1 MTNEET
7 KKLCLDLIRADGEE
21 EVVEILTAAGLWDDP
36 DCWRFYGDDELNW
49 NRAGNQQG
57 RTDFAINEKL
67 VNTIDSRLMLECML
81 SGIAPE
87 DPEAPQTMRE
97 AVNRFIEKTWTGKL
111 KVSGGRVEEWPRELR
126 RQVAESIAV
135 FTTGPKGKKPCVN
148 VADLGEGQTP
158 DAFPETLLSLGKQ
171 NKIRV
176 NFVQGK
182 YGQGST
188 GAVRFCGR
196 RKLQLIVSRR
206 HPDLVGNPVVSAT
219 YPRTDDDGMWGFTIV
234 RREGEGL
241 NIKTPF
247 LTYLAS
253 LSAKESPR
261 AGKVLRFDAAEMP
274 LFPKGDRAYEREVAY
289 GTLVKLYEYDLKNQS
304 NILRRGGLRPKIDLL
319 LPEPALPL
327 RFHECRD
334 HFKEGK
340 SGPVSEQTETMS
352 GLFARLN
359 GNTNLEDAK
368 PEAVTITAHGHELIA
383 RIFAFKPG
391 SSDTYRNNDGVIF
404 TINGQAQGYIK
415 SPIFARK
422 QVGLQRLAKDLL
434 VILDCS
440 DLNAIEQHDM
450 FMPSRDRLV
459 DDNPF
464 AMEIEKQLM
473 IALKEHQGLRDL
485 RNERARQDVDDQLA
499 DNKPLEDVL
508 KRVLKSSPNLARL
521 FGLGQR
527 LQTPFKPDIVQ
538 PSAKPFEGK
547 PHPTYFRF
555 SGKEQGAT
563 LARSAHLERRVR
575 LQFETDVVDE
585 YFYRKVDRGEKA
597 FAIVKG
603 DQRIPI
609 PDYVGPNLSKG
620 RGSLTFDLPEGTK
633 IGDVVELEFTVR
645 DPVLDSEFRN
655 LARLAIL
662 AAVEDPPG
670 PKVPPKPRPDQPPAP
685 QGVQGNA
692 GIALPEVHW
701 VKRTSA
707 NWASHFSTP
716 DDCLAIVDDSEGSTP
731 DWKFYLNEDNKALQ
745 SELKFTKLPVQVVRK
760 QFEIGIV
767 LIGMAVLHDA
777 KVRHEAGGKPSVKDE
792 EDSVEKRVL
801 ETTRAVAPI
810 VLPMIQ
816 SLGDLATD
824 EVDESDLVGQA
835 A

>member
-1 MTNEET
+1 MTNEEV
-7 KKLCLDLIRADGEE
+7 KKLCLDLIHADGED
-21 EVVEILTAAGLWDDP
+21 EVVEILTTVGLWDDA
-36 DCWRFYGDDELNW
+36 DLWRFYGDDELNW
-49 NRAGNQQG
+49 NRAGNQQA

-67 VNTIDSRLMLECML
+67 VNTIDSRLMLDCML
-81 SGIAPE
+81 SGISPE
-87 DPEAPQTMRE
+87 SAKAPQSMRE
-97 AVNRFIEKTWTGKL
+97 AVNRFVEKTWTGKL

-126 RQVAESIAV
+126 RQVAESISV
-135 FTTGPKGKKPCVN
+135 FTTGPKGQKPCVN
-148 VADLGEGQTP
+148 IADLGEGQTP
-158 DAFPETLLSLGKQ
+158 EAFPETLLSLGKQ

-206 HPDLVGNPVVSAT
+206 HPGLIGNPAVSVT
-219 YPRTDDDGMWGFTIV
+219 YPKSDSDGQWGFTIV

-247 LTYLAS
+247 LTYLAP
-253 LSAKESPR
+253 LGTKEKPR
-261 AGKVLRFDAAEMP
+261 GGKVLRFEAPEMP
-274 LFPKGDRAYEREVAY
+274 LFPKGDRAYERQVTH
-289 GTLVKLYEYDLKNQS
+289 GTLVKLYEYDLKNMS

-334 HFKEGK
+334 HFRTG
-340 SGPVSEQTETMS
+340 SEQTETMS

-359 GNTNLEDAK
+359 GNENLEDLE

-383 RIFAFKPG
+383 RIFAFKPK
-391 SSDTYRNNDGVIF
+391 SSDTYRNNEGVIF

-440 DLNAIEQHDM
+440 DLSAMEQHDM

-464 AMEIEKQLM
+464 AMEIERQLM

-485 RNERARQDVDDQLA
+485 RNQRAKQDVDDQLA

-527 LQTPFKPDIVQ
+527 LQTPFKPDVVQ
-538 PSAKPFEGK
+538 PTGKPFEGR
-547 PHPTYFRF
+547 PHPAFFRF
-555 SGKEQGAT
+555 AGKEQGQA

-575 LQFETDVVDE
+575 LQFETDVVDD
-585 YFYRKVDRGEKA
+585 YFTRKIDRGEKSFVIIKA
-597 FAIVKG
+597 

-620 RGSLTFDLPEGTK
+620 RGNLTFDLPEGTTL
-633 IGDVVELEFTVR
+633 GDVIEVEFIVR
-645 DPVLDSEFRN
+645 DPVLGTEFRN
-655 LARLAIL
+655 VARLAIL

-670 PKVPPKPRPDQPPAP
+670 PKTLPKPRPDQPPAP

-701 VKRTSA
+701 VKRTSQ
-707 NWASHFSTP
+707 NWDAHFSTP
-716 DDCLAIVDDSEGSTP
+716 DDCLVIVDDSEGSTP
-731 DWKFYLNEDNKALQ
+731 EWKFYLNEDNKALQ
-745 SELKFTKLPVQVVRK
+745 SELKFTKLPALVVRK
-760 QFEIGIV
+760 QFEIGMV
-767 LIGMAVLHDA
+767 LIGMAILHDEKSRRESDGNPA
-777 KVRHEAGGKPSVKDE
+777 SKDE
-792 EDSVEKRVL
+792 EDTVENRVL

-816 SLGDLATD
+816 SLGELATD
-824 EVDESDLVGQA
+824 EKDESDLVGQA

>member
-1 MTNEET
+1 MTNDEI
-7 KKLCLDLIRADGEE
+7 KKLCLSLIYADTEE
-21 EVVEILTAAGLWDDP
+21 DAVQILEVAGLWGDP
-36 DCWRFYGDDELNW
+36 DYWRFYGDDELNW
-49 NRAGNQQG
+49 NRAGNQQA

-81 SGIAPE
+81 SGIPPE
-87 DPEAPQTMRE
+87 SPEAPETMRE
-97 AVNRFIEKTWTGKL
+97 AVNRFIEKTWSGKL

-126 RQVAESIAV
+126 RSVAESLAV
-135 FTTGPKGKKPCVN
+135 FTTGARGQKPCVN

-158 DAFPETLLSLGKQ
+158 EAFPETLLSLGKQ

-188 GAVRFCGR
+188 GAIRFCGR

-206 HPDLVGNPVVSAT
+206 HPGLIGNAAVST
-219 YPRTDDDGMWGFTIV
+219 SYPKSDSDDQWGFTIV

-247 LTYLAS
+247 LTYLAP
-253 LSAKESPR
+253 LAAKEAPR
-261 AGKVLRFDAAEMP
+261 KGKILRFFAPEMP
-274 LFPKGDRAYEREVAY
+274 LFPKGDRAYERNVSH
-289 GTLVKLYEYDLKNQS
+289 GTLVKLYEYDLKNTA

-319 LPEPALPL
+319 LPEPALPI
-327 RFHECRD
+327 RFHECRE
-334 HFKEGK
+334 HLRTGN
-340 SGPVSEQTETMS
+340 EQTETMS

-359 GNTNLEDAK
+359 GNENLEDVK

-383 RIFAFKPG
+383 RIFAFKPK
-391 SSDTYRNNDGVIF
+391 SSDTYRNNEGVIF

-440 DLNAIEQHDM
+440 DLSAMEQHDM

-464 AMEIEKQLM
+464 AMEIERQLM
-473 IALKEHQGLRDL
+473 IALREHQGLRDL
-485 RNERARQDVDDQLA
+485 RNERAKQDVDDQLA

-527 LQTPFKPDIVQ
+527 LQTPFKPDMVQ
-538 PSAKPFEGK
+538 PTTKPFEGRS
-547 PHPTYFRF
+547 HPTFFRF
-555 SGKEQGAT
+555 AGKEQGQA
-563 LARSAHLERRVR
+563 LARSAHLDRRVR

-585 YFYRKVDRGEKA
+585 YFTRKVDRGEKD
-597 FAIVKG
+597 FSIVDG
-603 DQRIPI
+603 DRRISI

-620 RGSLTFDLPEGTK
+620 RGNLTFDLPEATK
-633 IGDVVELEFTVR
+633 PGDVVEVEFVVR
-645 DPVLDSEFRN
+645 DPVLGTEFRN
-655 LARLAIL
+655 VARLAIL
-662 AAVEDPPG
+662 AAAEDPPG
-670 PKVPPKPRPDQPPAP
+670 PKTPPKPRPDQPPTA
-685 QGVQGNA
+685 GSVQGNA

-701 VKRTSA
+701 VKRSSQ
-707 NWASHFSTP
+707 NWATHFVSS
-716 DDCLAIVDDSEGSTP
+716 DDCLAILDDGEPGKP
-731 DWKFYLNEDNKALQ
+731 DWKFYLNEENRALQ
-745 SELKFTKLPVQVVRK
+745 SELKFTKLSTQIVRK
-760 QFEIGIV
+760 QFEIGMV
-767 LIGMAVLHDA
+767 LVGMAILQDD
-777 KVRHEAGGKPSVKDE
+777 KMRQEPDGRSRSKDE

-824 EVDESDLVGQA
+824 EVDESDLAGQA